1 MRESKRG
8 FRGTRLLIAMAV
20 LCIGIFAAVPV
31 FAAHST
37 VYNGVN
43 YARVY
48 VIRIIRRF
56 IRAFRESLTARSFP
70 TLSIRA

>member
-1 MRESKRG
+1 MAMRESKRG

-48 VIRIIRRF
+48 DY
-56 IRAFRESLTARSFP
+56 
-70 TLSIRA
+70 